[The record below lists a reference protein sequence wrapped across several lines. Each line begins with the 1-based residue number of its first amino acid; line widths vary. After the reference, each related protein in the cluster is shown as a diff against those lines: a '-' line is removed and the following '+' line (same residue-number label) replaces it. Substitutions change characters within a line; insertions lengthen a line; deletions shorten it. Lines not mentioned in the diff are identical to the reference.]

1 MILQVETT
9 YYDLFKNTRT
19 HSQTCV
25 KLRESVI
32 IDISCL
38 DFRLHS
44 PLGFIPEHHAALK
57 KKKKERLTH
66 THSFSSDPLS
76 GWTGGWWGKQE
87 AEVRRKKNKKN
98 PKKKQWMRSRRN

>member
-1 MILQVETT
+1 MT
-9 YYDLFKNTRT
+9 YLKT
-19 HSQTCV
+19 HAQTCV

>member
-9 YYDLFKNTRT
+9 YYDLFKNIRT

-44 PLGFIPEHHAALK
+44 PLGFIPEDHAALKK

-66 THSFSSDPLS
+66 THTQFFF
-76 GWTGGWWGKQE
+76 
-87 AEVRRKKNKKN
+87 
-98 PKKKQWMRSRRN
+98 